1 MKKIWLANT
10 DLIYEDKTVNGEIV
24 KLDNGNYYKITNYDQ
39 IPNFFIAVVSDSDL
53 WMYISSNG
61 SLTAG
66 RKDRDNALFPYYT
79 EDKIHDYRGKTGS
92 KTSCLVFKK
101 GRTSLWEPFA
111 PDHDRIYRLER
122 TLYKSIYGNSII
134 FEEKN
139 KDLELTF
146 RYGWYSSEK
155 YGWIKR
161 SQIESYAGPAVKIR
175 ILDGLS
181 NILPYG
187 ADYAFQNEYSN
198 LLKAYR
204 KNELLPDS
212 KMALYQLS
220 SIPADTAE
228 PSEALKTTV
237 VWSATTEGN
246 TSYLI
251 SDRQIERFRRGD
263 KTETETDLFGTLGSY
278 YTIKEYDL
286 EKNIPMTWYY
296 VADVCKDSSDVVN
309 LDNFLRRNK
318 NSAQKLEEEIE
329 AGTVNLVRLVAAA
342 DGLQHSGDRL
352 MNARHFTNTLYNI
365 MRGGIFEDSYNINS
379 QDFRF
384 FVRQCNTKI
393 SEDHAGC
400 LNSLPEII
408 TRDRLI
414 GQLNEEGDPDLQRIS
429 LEYLPLTFSRR
440 HGDPSR
446 PWNRFQIEPKLSDGS
461 RKKGYQG
468 NWRDIFQN
476 WEALCL
482 SFPGYIESVIA
493 RFVNASTADGYNP
506 YRISRGGIDWERPRH
521 DDPWAYIGYWGDH
534 QLIYLQKFL
543 EQSCNYNPGSLDRLL
558 DEEIFVYANVPYR
571 IRPIEELIGNPKD
584 TIVFDW
590 DLNAKIDTLVGG
602 IGSDGNLLRK
612 ADGDIHR
619 VTLMEKILCSL
630 LAKLVNFIP
639 GAGIWLNTQR
649 PEWNDANNALVGNGT
664 SLVTLCYL
672 RRSLRFWIKRL
683 ENSPAKEYRI
693 SIELV
698 LLLDKVTLILE
709 SYRQVLSEGF
719 SESERYSFA
728 LDLGK
733 AGSYY
738 RQTIY
743 DSSFSGKGS
752 SVSSDRLLK
761 FLRLTIKYADRTIE
775 ENRRDDGLFHSYN
788 LISFKGKSITVRR
801 LYLMLE
807 GQVAALSSGY
817 TDAGMSLQ
825 LLDALRLSSLYR
837 DDQQSYMLYPS
848 RVLPRFTEKNII
860 RMEQFNGSA
869 LLQKMISEGNSSI
882 VSANELGGVHFN
894 GSLRNASLL
903 SKALD
908 KLDKELYGRL
918 VKNEKKYILDLYESI
933 FDHQSFT
940 GRSGTFY
947 GYEGIGSIYWHMVSK
962 LLLAVRE
969 IYEEAEKNYAEIVIL
984 ERIMDHYYEIKEGL
998 GMYKS
1003 PAMHGAI
1010 PVDAYSH
1017 TPAGEGAKQPGLTG
1031 QVKEDII
1038 SRLGELGL
1046 VVNNGTVSF
1055 MPSMLKPVEQ
1065 LSEDEDF
1072 IYFDP
1077 EGRKC
1082 SLNLDRGQLAFTLCQ
1097 IPVIYSAG
1105 NEDKI
1110 TIIFKNGQ
1118 KKVIQGN
1125 LTDAET
1131 SKKIFERRCE
1141 ISQIDFDS
1149 KILHNKLKK

>member
-1 MKKIWLANT
+1 MKNIWLSNAK
-10 DLIYEDKTVNGEIV
+10 LLSEDKVVNGEIV
-24 KLDNGNYYKITNYDQ
+24 KLGKGQYYKITNYDQ
-39 IPNFFIAVVSDSDL
+39 IPNFFITVVSDSDL

-101 GRTSLWEPFA
+101 GQTYLWEPFA
-111 PDHDRIYRLER
+111 PDYERIYRLER
-122 TLYKSIYGNSII
+122 NLFKSIHGNSLI
-134 FEEKN
+134 FEEQN
-139 KDLELTF
+139 KDLGLTF

-155 YGWIKR
+155 FGWIKR
-161 SQIESYAGPAVKIR
+161 SQIEASDSPAVKIR
-175 ILDGLS
+175 ILDGIR

-204 KNELLPDS
+204 KNELLPES
-212 KMALYQLS
+212 KMALYLLS
-220 SIPADTAE
+220 SIPVDTAE
-228 PSEALKTTV
+228 PSEALKATV
-237 VWSATTEGN
+237 VWSAATGIDTK
-246 TSYLI
+246 YLI
-251 SDRQIERFRRGD
+251 SDRQLERFRRGEE
-263 KTETETDLFGTLGSY
+263 TETETELFGSQGSY
-278 YTIKEYDL
+278 YTVSEYNPAKEGIL
-286 EKNIPMTWYY
+286 TWYY
-296 VADVCKDSSDVVN
+296 IADVNKDSADVVN
-309 LDNFLRRNK
+309 LDNFLRTSRNIV
-318 NSAQKLEEEIE
+318 QKLEEEIA
-329 AGTVNLVRLVAAA
+329 AGTMNLARIVAAA
-342 DGLQHSGDRL
+342 DGIQHSGDKL

-365 MRGGIFEDSYNINS
+365 MRGGIFEENYNIHA
-379 QDFRF
+379 QDFRL
-384 FVRQCNTKI
+384 FVRQCNRPL
-393 SEDHAGC
+393 SEKHAGC
-400 LNSLPEII
+400 LNSLSEIM

-414 GQLNEEGDPDLQRIS
+414 GLLKKENDPDLNRIC

-482 SFPGYIESVIA
+482 SFPGYVESVIA

-506 YRISRGGIDWERPRH
+506 YRISRGGIDWERPHH

-543 EQSCNYNPGSLDRLL
+543 EQSCNYNPGSLDNLL
-558 DEEIFVYANVPYR
+558 DKEIFVYSNIPYR
-571 IRPIEELIGNPKD
+571 IKPIEQLIGNPKD
-584 TIVFDW
+584 TILFDW
-590 DLNAKIDTLVGG
+590 DLNSKIDALVG
-602 IGSDGNLLRK
+602 ITGSDGTLLRR
-612 ADGDIHR
+612 ADGEIHR

-630 LAKLVNFIP
+630 LAKIVNFIP

-664 SLVTLCYL
+664 SVVTLCYL
-672 RRSLRFWIKRL
+672 RRSLRFWINML
-683 ENSPAKEYRI
+683 ENSNTKEYRI
-693 SIELV
+693 SWELV
-698 LLLDKVTLILE
+698 LLLDKVNLVLE
-709 SYRQVLSEGF
+709 SYRQALSEGF
-719 SESERYSFA
+719 SDSSRYDFS

-733 AGSYY
+733 EGSEY

-743 DSSFSGKGS
+743 KNSFSGRRS
-752 SVSSDRLLK
+752 VVSSDSLLR
-761 FLRLTIKYADRTIE
+761 FLMLAIKYADRSIE

-788 LISFKGKSITVRR
+788 LISFNDRRITIRR

-817 TDAGMSLQ
+817 PDAGMSLY
-825 LLDALRLSSLYR
+825 LLDALKSSELYR
-837 DDQQSYMLYPS
+837 EDQQSYMLYPS
-848 RVLPRFTEKNII
+848 RVLPAFTKKNII
-860 RMEQFNGSA
+860 PEEKLKGSA
-869 LLQKMISEGNSSI
+869 LLQKMISGGDSSI
-882 VSANELGGVHFN
+882 VSRDDRGGFHFN
-894 GSLRNASLL
+894 GSFRNASLL

-908 KLDKELYGRL
+908 QLDNELYGRM
-918 VKNEKKYILDLYESI
+918 VVNEKKYILNLYESV

-969 IYEEAEKNYAEIVIL
+969 TYEAAEKNNADKGIPD
-984 ERIMDHYYEIKEGL
+984 RIMNHYYEIREGL

-1003 PAMHGAI
+1003 PVLHGAI

-1038 SRLGELGL
+1038 SRLGELGV

-1055 MPSMLKPVEQ
+1055 VPSMLKPEEQ
-1065 LSEDEDF
+1065 LSEDELF
-1072 IYFDP
+1072 TYFDP
-1077 EGRKC
+1077 GGRKC
-1082 SLNLDRGQLAFTLCQ
+1082 SINLSRGQLAFTLCQ
-1097 IPVIYSAG
+1097 VPVVYSPDT
-1105 NEDKI
+1105 EDKI
-1110 TIIFKNGQ
+1110 TIFFKDGE
-1118 KKVIQGN
+1118 KRVIHDN
-1125 LTDAET
+1125 LADADI
-1131 SKKIFERRCE
+1131 SKKIFDRRCE
-1141 ISQIDFDS
+1141 ISRIDFAS
-1149 KILHNKLKK
+1149 KIINNKLKK